1 MWSWFESAESPVRS
15 PCPSIPPAM
24 PVAPF
29 ASIRDASQP
38 AHPES
43 GTGLP
48 AGDAAPTALLFNPAH
63 IQRASRPLFRFDP
76 GWLFLIAGLVT
87 LSLTVLIPAQH
98 DLDIALWQR
107 ERAAAIERHRQERI
121 DHYAAYLKALERN
134 DDSVTLSLAA
144 TQLNMSPVNF
154 VPLPGQV
161 TQDPTGVSASIF
173 PHLEP
178 APPALPG
185 KPTVSSRSST
195 LARWTINDRSR
206 LWMLAAGVL
215 CVLIGLLP
223 SARSAVRA
231 AAAQPAPSA

>member
-1 MWSWFESAESPVRS
+1 
-15 PCPSIPPAM
+15 M

-38 AHPES
+38 ARS
-43 GTGLP
+43 DAASAP
-48 AGDAAPTALLFNPAH
+48 ALTNPSTADAAPVAPLFTPTH
-63 IQRASRPLFRFDP
+63 IHRASQPLFRLDP

-121 DHYAAYLKALERN
+121 DHYAAYLKALDQS
-134 DDSVTLSLAA
+134 DDAVTLSLAA
-144 TQLNMSPVNF
+144 TQLNMSPVNL

-178 APPALPG
+178 APPALPP
-185 KPTVSSRSST
+185 KPVVSARSST

-223 SARSAVRA
+223 GARA
-231 AAAQPAPSA
+231 AAPRPVASA